1 MYNYY
6 IQKNRQFGE
15 EKMVKILHTA
25 DMHLDAPFTLEDP
38 SLSEVRRGDLRS
50 AFTALMMY
58 VEDNDIDLVL
68 IAGDMFDSEFV
79 TKETVALVV
88 NEFSKLSK
96 CKFVISPGNHDPYTP
111 NGVYKK
117 TEFPDNVYIF
127 AEPTLSL
134 ISFDDLNV
142 DVYGYAFTKSTMERN
157 PFVGRKPLHPER
169 INILCAHGDTTSPI
183 SKYCPITEND
193 IAESGFDYI
202 ALGHIHTGK
211 EPAKLGDT
219 CYAYPGCL
227 EGRDYTEAGH
237 KGALTGTFIKD
248 ENGFRYDMKAIRFS
262 KRRYAVERLNVTGAS
277 SNDELAEVIS
287 KAMVKSGYGDDTLL
301 RVTLEG
307 NVTPDLKISKKII
320 ERQIRELYTFDLID
334 NTLPLYDCE
343 SLKYDPTI
351 KGAFFE
357 ALLPML
363 EKGTAQ
369 EREVAA
375 MALRYG
381 LSAIDGA
388 DIIDFE

>member
-1 MYNYY
+1 M
-6 IQKNRQFGE
+6 I
-15 EKMVKILHTA
+15 KILHTA

-50 AFTALMMY
+50 AFSALMMY
-58 VEDNDIDLVL
+58 VADNNIDLVL
-68 IAGDMFDSEFV
+68 IAGDMFDSEYV
-79 TKETVALVV
+79 TKETVSLAIK
-88 NEFSKLSK
+88 EFSKLPD
-96 CKFVISPGNHDPYTP
+96 CKFVISPGNHDPYTQ

-117 TEFPDNVYIF
+117 TEFSENVYIF
-127 AEPTLSL
+127 SEPTLSL
-134 ISFDDLNV
+134 ISFDDIGV
-142 DVYGYAFTKSTMERN
+142 DVYGFAFTKSTMERN
-157 PFVGRKPLHPER
+157 PFAGKKPLHPER
-169 INILCAHGDTTSPI
+169 INILCAHADTSSPI
-183 SKYCPITEND
+183 SKYCPITESD

-202 ALGHIHTGK
+202 ALGHIHQGK
-211 EPAKLGDT
+211 EPTKLGDT
-219 CYAYPGCL
+219 VYAYPGCL
-227 EGRDYTEAGH
+227 EGRDYTESGH
-237 KGALTGTFIKD
+237 KGALTGSFTKD
-248 ENGFRYDMKAIRFS
+248 ENGFRCDMKAVRFS
-262 KRRYAVERLNVTGAS
+262 RRRYAVERINVTGAS
-277 SNDELAEVIS
+277 TNDELAEAIS
-287 KAMVKSGYGDDTLL
+287 KLIVKNGYGDDTLL

-307 NVTPDLKISKKII
+307 NVTPELKLSQKLI

-363 EKGTAQ
+363 EKGTAR
-369 EREVAA
+369 EREIAA

>member
-1 MYNYY
+1 
-6 IQKNRQFGE
+6 
-15 EKMVKILHTA
+15 MVKILHTA

-50 AFTALMMY
+50 AFSAMMMY
-58 VEDNDIDLVL
+58 VKDNSIDLVL

-79 TKETVALVV
+79 SKETVSLVV
-88 NEFSKLSK
+88 KEFSKLPD
-96 CKFVISPGNHDPYTP
+96 CKFVISPGNHDPYTAG
-111 NGVYKK
+111 GVYKK
-117 TEFPDNVYIF
+117 TEFPDNVFIF
-127 AEPTLSL
+127 SEPSLSY

-142 DVYGYAFTKSTMERN
+142 DVYGYAFTSSTMERN
-157 PFVGRKPLHPER
+157 PFTGRKPLNPNR
-169 INILCAHGDTTSPI
+169 INILLAHGDTSSPI

-211 EPAKLGDT
+211 EPTKAGET

-227 EGRDYTEAGH
+227 EGRDYSEAGH
-237 KGALTGTFIKD
+237 KGALTGSFIKD
-248 ENGFRYDMKAIRFS
+248 ENGFRYNMKAIRFS
-262 KRRYAVERLNVTGAS
+262 RRRYAVERLNVTGS
-277 SNDELAEVIS
+277 SNNDEIAEAIS
-287 KAMVKSGYGDDTLL
+287 KVIVKNGYGDDTLL

-307 NVTPDLKISKKII
+307 NVTPELKINKKVI
-320 ERQIRELYTFDLID
+320 ERQLRDLYTFDLID

-343 SLKYDPTI
+343 ALKYDPTI

-363 EKGTAQ
+363 EKGTAE
-369 EREVAA
+369 ERELAA

-381 LSAIDGA
+381 LCAIDGT

>member
-1 MYNYY
+1 
-6 IQKNRQFGE
+6 
-15 EKMVKILHTA
+15 MVKILHTA
-25 DMHLDAPFTLEDP
+25 DMHLDAPFSLENP

-50 AFTALMMY
+50 AFKALMMY

-79 TKETVALVV
+79 TKETVSLAV
-88 NEFSKLSK
+88 NEFARLPD
-96 CKFVISPGNHDPYTP
+96 CKFVISPGNHDPYTQ

-117 TEFPDNVYIF
+117 TEFPENVFIF

-134 ISFDDLNV
+134 IAFDDIGV
-142 DVYGYAFTKSTMERN
+142 DVYGYAFTGPTMERN

-169 INILCAHGDTTSPI
+169 INILCAHGDTSSPI

-193 IAESGFDYI
+193 IAESGFDYV

-211 EPAKLGDT
+211 EPSKLGDT
-219 CYAYPGCL
+219 YYAYPGCL
-227 EGRDYTEAGH
+227 EGRDYSEAGH
-237 KGALTGTFIKD
+237 KGALTGSFTKD
-248 ENGFRYDMKAIRFS
+248 ENGFRAEIKAVRFS
-262 KRRYAVERLNVTGAS
+262 RRRYAVERINVTGAA
-277 SNDELAEVIS
+277 SNDEVAEMISRVI
-287 KAMVKSGYGDDTLL
+287 VKNGYGDDTLL
-301 RVTLEG
+301 RVTIEG
-307 NVTPDLKISKKII
+307 NVTPDLKISQKII
-320 ERQIRELYTFDLID
+320 ERQLRELYTFDLI
-334 NTLPLYDCE
+334 NHTLPLYDCE

-363 EKGTAQ
+363 EKGTAE
-369 EREVAA
+369 ERELAA

-381 LSAIDGA
+381 LCAIDGS